1 MHPDQ
6 ASPGRAKTAFGFLS
20 DLGFRLQERSVSGG
34 NTSRDGWQLVYS
46 NNAVIVTVQY
56 LDMQLEVFFIRAGLK
71 ADYLFLDREL
81 FARRSGLHGSMFPPE
96 KVGPVVDRVATN
108 IQEQFQ
114 SILGTMLN
122 GLASSGSSKP
132 RRPRR
137 GGPRAAA

>member
-1 MHPDQ
+1 MTAMHPDQ
-6 ASPGRAKTAFGFLS
+6 ASPGRAETAFGFLS
-20 DLGFRLQERSVSGG
+20 DRGFRLQERSVSGG
-34 NTSRDGWQLVYS
+34 NTSHDGWQLVYS

-56 LDMQLEVFFIRAGLK
+56 LDMQFEVFFIRAGFK

-114 SILGTMLN
+114 SILMGDDVEWARIERLVKAP
-122 GLASSGSSKP
+122 ASKARLP
-132 RRPRR
+132 
-137 GGPRAAA
+137 